1 MTKNK
6 NKFSFPV
13 KKQTNYSKNKTKSNK
28 IENNK
33 QSMT

>member
-6 NKFSFPV
+6 NKFSFRV
-13 KKQTNYSKNKTKSNK
+13 KKQTNYSKNKAKSNK